1 MGAAYGE
8 VWYVIFFP
16 LLSSGKRDTQ
26 NTLCALADADSK
38 KKTEFPLFLTTW
50 HMFFATVVT
59 QCLAKFTTILDS
71 RHKVPMN
78 RETYTR
84 AILPI
89 GLFFSFSLICGNVAY
104 LYLSVSFIQMLKV

>member
-8 VWYVIFFP
+8 VWYVVFFP
-16 LLSSGKRDTQ
+16 LFFLLFVYRVGGG
-26 NTLCALADADSK
+26 CALADADA

>member
-8 VWYVIFFP
+8 VWYVIFFF
-16 LLSSGKRDTQ
+16 LFSFREEGG
-26 NTLCALADADSK
+26 CALADADA